1 MTRLRVTFLAL
12 ALLLLLPLGL
22 LVGRALVSLANERE
36 LRHQIVAERI
46 FDEMERELTALVR
59 REEER
64 PFEHYRSYY
73 VSEPSGASIRS
84 PLADPPDEP
93 FVGARQDCE
102 MRIYHHATR
111 R

>member
-12 ALLLLLPLGL
+12 ALVLLLPLGL
-22 LVGRALVSLANERE
+22 LVRRALVSLANERE
-36 LRHQIVAERI
+36 LRHRIVAERI

-59 REEER
+59 REENR

-73 VSEPSGASIRS
+73 VPESSGTAIRS

-93 FVGARQDCE
+93 FILDYFLESPDGTLTSPR
-102 MRIYHHATR
+102 
-111 R
+111 